1 MIMQVSKILVCWVTG
16 LLIFLGSAALVRAD
30 TVERIVAVVNGDII
44 LYGDLQ
50 EQVKLLEKLSPNAN
64 LEDPAQRARAER
76 EILNTMIRQRL
87 AEQEAKRLKI
97 TVNKGELDKAFEE
110 MKRENGFTDAQLELA
125 LGREGQTVKQFR
137 DKIRLELE
145 RARLME
151 RVVKSKIVISEAQ
164 IDARL
169 GAAPPELQDATQ
181 ERRRLAV
188 IFLPVPENAGPDQA
202 AQTEKLAHKI
212 QGNLKDGADFAKT
225 AREYSQG
232 PGAQEGGEIG
242 YVSPDEMAPEMSKAI
257 KSLTPG
263 GMSDVIQAQG
273 GFYILK
279 VLDVRKEQPTDTATV
294 TREKVR
300 KQLYQD
306 EVNRKYEAWIKE
318 LEAKA
323 FIKVSL

>member
-1 MIMQVSKILVCWVTG
+1 MVMQVSNKMVCWVTG
-16 LLIFLGSAALVRAD
+16 LLIVLGSAVLVQAD

-50 EQVKLLEKLSPNAN
+50 EQMKLLGKLSPNVN
-64 LEDPAQRARAER
+64 LEDPAQRAQAER
-76 EILNTMIRQRL
+76 EMLNSMIRQRL
-87 AEQEAKRLKI
+87 TEQEAKRLKI
-97 TVNKGELDKAFEE
+97 TVNKGEVDKTFEE

-125 LGREGQTVKQFR
+125 LNREGQTVKQFR
-137 DKIRLELE
+137 DKIRLEME

-151 RVVKSKIVISEAQ
+151 RVVKSKIVISEEQ
-164 IDARL
+164 IEARL
-169 GAAPPELQDATQ
+169 RSSQPQLPDATK

-188 IFLPVPENAGPDQA
+188 IFLQIPENSGSDKVAE
-202 AQTEKLAHKI
+202 TERLAHKI
-212 QGNLKDGADFAKT
+212 QGNLKNGADFAKM

-232 PGAQEGGEIG
+232 PGAQEGGDIG
-242 YVSPDEMAPEMSKAI
+242 YVSPDEMAPEMSGAI
-257 KSLTPG
+257 ESLAPG
-263 GMSDVIQAQG
+263 GTSEVIQASG
-273 GFYILK
+273 GFYLLK
-279 VLDVRKEQPTDTATV
+279 VLDVRKEQQDDAETA

-300 KQLYQD
+300 KQLYQE